1 MQSLKK
7 NFHLKYLFIEDDT
20 WEKTYRIPAH
30 DMGVTAVSW
39 CPLLK
44 LDDISQVSPEGQLS
58 SKFATSSQ
66 DNKTKIWEFN
76 NGKNKKK

>member
-1 MQSLKK
+1 VIIKENIYFLS
-7 NFHLKYLFIEDDT
+7 EDDT
-20 WEKTYRIPAH
+20 WEKPYRVPAH

-44 LDDISQVSPEGQLS
+44 LDDISHVTPDAQLS

-66 DNKTKIWEFN
+66 DNKTKVWVYN
-76 NGKNKKK
+76 NGT